1 MGTALFPRIHV
12 TLLKGVQEILRAN
25 FLASS
30 VGCFLHFVLFL
41 FVVMLLL
48 FVFLWCAGC
57 WPGCWSCCWS
67 CSCAGCWPGCW
78 PGCWAWL
85 LCWLLAWLLSLY
97 CLLYYYLGVHCVFYN
112 GFNVFALFYFLHG
125 FIWTY
130 SVLNLLLYDS
140 YVGVYVVSILFQNV
154 FLLAFIFS

>member
-1 MGTALFPRIHV
+1 MRWGLLYFPESMWPSLRECKRFWEL
-12 TLLKGVQEILRAN
+12 TFLLPV
-25 FLASS
+25 LA
-30 VGCFLHFVLFL
+30 VFLHFVLFL

-97 CLLYYYLGVHCVFYN
+97 CLLYYYLGVHWVVYN
-112 GFNVFALFYFLHG
+112 GFNVFALFYVLHG

-140 YVGVYVVSILFQNV
+140 YIGVYVVSILF
-154 FLLAFIFS
+154 